1 MLLVTYF
8 KIRFVSAADICGNEN
23 TAESVK
29 TNGDSGSHLH
39 GLSPLSKPSRGD
51 FNIR

>member
-8 KIRFVSAADICGNEN
+8 RIRIVSAADIGGNEN

-29 TNGDSGSHLH
+29 TNRDSGSHCMAF
-39 GLSPLSKPSRGD
+39 PLAVNFHAVIS
-51 FNIR
+51 I